1 MTKAT
6 AMRVKRFSPWAGLG
20 VLVVLLFIG
29 ALGLLELQ
37 LERMLEDYDEH
48 AQDDIELIGFLVH
61 DALQQQDYDRIDSLL
76 KEWGKRR
83 MHTHGI
89 RLTTANGFVLGEFRR
104 QEPARDAL
112 YLSKK
117 IPYSYKGLATLELIK
132 DRRTVHAGLE
142 RLRLEL
148 ILGALVIGLVLW
160 RLVTLS
166 MRQREKAEALR
177 VQTEKLDRANAR
189 LQDVADEI
197 YHMRSYLKNILDSMP
212 SILVGVND
220 MGCVTQW
227 NISAEKATN
236 MAADEAMGRHFV
248 DLFPWAK
255 SLAGGLLEAM
265 RTGRPVHA
273 ERMVTRED
281 DELRYSDVMIY
292 PLVASGTHGVVVR
305 VDDITE
311 RVQIEQM
318 MVQTE
323 KMMTVGGL
331 AAGMAHEIN
340 NPLSGVLQSC
350 QNILRRLSPELE
362 ANQAVARSLDLD
374 LRRMGRFLEERGIL
388 GFLAAIRDA
397 AERASRIVADMLSF
411 SRRGTREFEPVSA
424 VDMLEGVV
432 RLASSDYDLK
442 KKYDFKRIDIV
453 REYDPNLGPV
463 PCDHTEIEQVLLNL
477 IKNAA
482 QAMFGYGAQRPAR
495 IVLRTAKV
503 DGFAR
508 IEVEDNGPGMEEQ
521 TLQRVFEPFFT
532 TKPPGVGTGLGL
544 SVSYFIVA
552 EQHKGTFSVN
562 STPGQ
567 GTCFVIRLPLNI
579 RP

>member
-1 MTKAT
+1 
-6 AMRVKRFSPWAGLG
+6 MRVKRLSPWVGLG
-20 VLVVLLFIG
+20 MLFVLLFVIL
-29 ALGLLELQ
+29 LGLLELQ
-37 LERMLEDYDEH
+37 RERMLADYDE
-48 AQDDIELIGFLVH
+48 AARDDLELIGFFVY
-61 DALQQQDYDRIDSLL
+61 DALRQQDYERIDSLL
-76 KEWGKRR
+76 QAWGKKRTY
-83 MHTHGI
+83 THGI
-89 RLTTANGFVLGEFRR
+89 RLTTANGFVLGDYRR
-104 QEPARDAL
+104 EQPAEDPL

-117 IPYSYKGLATLELIK
+117 IPYSYERLATLELIK
-132 DRRTVHAGLE
+132 DRRVVHTRLG

-166 MRQREKAEALR
+166 TRQREKAEALR
-177 VQTEKLDRANAR
+177 VQTERLDRANAR

-197 YHMRSYLKNILDSMP
+197 YQMRSYLRNILDSMP
-212 SILVGVND
+212 SILVGVDD

-236 MAADEAMGRHFV
+236 MKAKEAMGRHFV
-248 DLFPWAK
+248 DLFPWAH
-255 SLAGGLLEAM
+255 SLAGDLLEAM

-273 ERMVTRED
+273 ERMIIRKD
-281 DELRYSDVMIY
+281 DELRYSDVMIF
-292 PLVASGTHGVVVR
+292 PLVANGTHGVVVR

-362 ANQAVARSLDLD
+362 VNQKVARSLDLD
-374 LRRMGRFLEERGIL
+374 LHQLGRFLEERGII
-388 GFLAAIRDA
+388 GFLTAIRDA

-411 SRRGTREFEPVSA
+411 SRRSTREFEPVSA

-442 KKYDFKRIDIV
+442 KKYDFRRIDIV

-463 PCDHTEIEQVLLNL
+463 PCDRTEIEQVLFNL

-482 QAMFGYGAQRPAR
+482 QAISGQDAQRPAQ
-495 IVLRTAKV
+495 IVLRTARV
-503 DGFAR
+503 GGFAR
-508 IEVEDNGPGMEEQ
+508 IEVEDNGPGMEEA

-544 SVSYFIVA
+544 SVSYFIIT
-552 EQHKGTFSVN
+552 ERHKGTFSVN
-562 STPGQ
+562 STPGR
-567 GTCFVIRLPLNI
+567 GTCFVIRLPLSEG
-579 RP
+579 PLPS

>member
-1 MTKAT
+1 MGA
-6 AMRVKRFSPWAGLG
+6 KRFSPWAGLG
-20 VLVVLLFIG
+20 LVGLFLFIIPLVLLEF
-29 ALGLLELQ
+29 Q
-37 LERMLEDYDEH
+37 RERMLEDYDED
-48 AQDDIELIGFLVH
+48 ARNDIELIGFFVH
-61 DALQQQDYDRIDSLL
+61 DALQQQDYERIDSLL
-76 KEWGKRR
+76 KEWGRR
-83 MHTHGI
+83 RQYTQGI
-89 RLTTANGFVLGEFRR
+89 RLTTANGFVLGEYRSPD
-104 QEPARDAL
+104 PARDPL
-112 YLSKK
+112 YLSKA
-117 IPYSYKGLATLELIK
+117 IPYSYERLVTLELIK
-132 DRRTVHAGLE
+132 DRRAVHAGLQ

-160 RLVTLS
+160 RLVILS
-166 MRQREKAEALR
+166 IRQREKAEALR
-177 VQTEKLDRANAR
+177 VQTERLDRANAR
-189 LQDVADEI
+189 LRDVADEI

-220 MGCVTQW
+220 LGCVTQW
-227 NISAEKATN
+227 NISAQKATN
-236 MAADEAMGRHFV
+236 MSADEALGRHFV

-255 SLAGGLLEAM
+255 SLSGDLLQAM

-273 ERMVTRED
+273 ERMVIREG

-292 PLVASGTHGVVVR
+292 PLVANGTHGVVVR

-311 RVQIEQM
+311 RVHIEQM

-362 ANQAVARSLDLD
+362 SNQAVARSLDLD
-374 LRRMGRFLEERGIL
+374 LQRVGLFLEERGIL
-388 GFLAAIRDA
+388 GFLTAIREA

-411 SRRGTREFEPVSA
+411 SRRSSREFTLVA
-424 VDMLEGVV
+424 AHDMLEGVV

-442 KKYDFKRIDIV
+442 KNYDFRRIEIV
-453 REYDPNLGPV
+453 REYDPQLGPV
-463 PCDHTEIEQVLLNL
+463 PCDRTEIEQVLFNL

-482 QAMFGYGAQRPAR
+482 QAISGNGTQRPGR

-508 IEVEDNGPGMEEQ
+508 IEVEDNGPGMEEK

-532 TKPPGVGTGLGL
+532 TKPPGMGTGLGL

-562 STPGQ
+562 STPGE
-567 GTCFVIRLPLNI
+567 GTCFVIRLPLNVG
-579 RP
+579 P